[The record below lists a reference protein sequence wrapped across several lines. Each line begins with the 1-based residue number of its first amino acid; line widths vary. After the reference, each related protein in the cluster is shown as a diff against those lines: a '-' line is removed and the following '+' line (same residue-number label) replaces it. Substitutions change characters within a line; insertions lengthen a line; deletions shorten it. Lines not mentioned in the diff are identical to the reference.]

1 MQKNNNID
9 FNSNGVIISGVILG
23 TIGVL
28 SFIVQPGLV
37 QGFVTEMS
45 LSEADANA
53 LAFDEMLGVA
63 IATFVTSFVKTRFS
77 WRHILTVALSFA
89 VMGNLFSAFA
99 VHSPEFLSSA
109 RFLAGLGEGSII
121 SLSFTI
127 IGLTK
132 RVERNLAAYL
142 TLLLTYGALGLWL
155 MPKAFDVLGMQGI
168 FLIWALLTALSYA
181 LIKFV
186 PCASEQVDHSES
198 ESLDMP
204 VSIRFLALLGVLLF
218 NLAIGVAWAN
228 LFLIGMEIEPN
239 EQAIANALLI
249 SQFVAILGA
258 LIPVFMERRL
268 GLFKPIALTLSV
280 SAISIALLLDNPN
293 LTIFIIAVSGFN
305 FMWNFGLPFVLSG
318 VGKLDKKGNMISLAI
333 ALQMTGLGFGPFFG
347 AIILGNDGSFYD
359 VEVFV
364 ITLYVLSAIP
374 LLWALKAH
382 RNKLNS
388 CLDD

>member
-1 MQKNNNID
+1 MQKNTNID
-9 FNSNGVIISGVILG
+9 FNSTGVVTSGVILG
-23 TIGVL
+23 TVGVL

-37 QGFVTEMS
+37 QGFVTEIG

-63 IATFVTSFVKTRFS
+63 IATFATSFVKTRFS
-77 WRHILTVALSFA
+77 WRHILMIALSFA
-89 VMGNLFSAFA
+89 MIGNLFSAFA
-99 VHSPEFLSSA
+99 VKSPEFLSSA
-109 RFLAGLGEGSII
+109 RFIAGLGEGAII

-127 IGLTK
+127 VGLTK

-142 TLLLTYGALGLWL
+142 TLLLTYGALGIWL
-155 MPKAFDVLGMQGI
+155 MPKAFDVIGIQGI
-168 FLIWALLTALSYA
+168 FLIWAVLTSFSFYLV
-181 LIKFV
+181 KFT
-186 PCASEQVDHSES
+186 PCAADQVDHAES

-204 VSIRFLALLGVLLF
+204 IPIRFLALLGVLLF

-268 GLFKPIALTLSV
+268 GLFKPIALTLIVSSV
-280 SAISIALLLDNPN
+280 SIALLLDNPS
-293 LTIFIIAVSGFN
+293 LTIFVIAVSGFN

-318 VGKLDKKGNMISLAI
+318 VGNLDKKGHMISLAI
-333 ALQMTGLGFGPFFG
+333 ALQMTGLGFGPFF
-347 AIILGNDGSFYD
+347 AALILGNDGSFYD
-359 VEVFV
+359 VEIFV
-364 ITLYVLSAIP
+364 ITLYLLSAIP
-374 LLWALKAH
+374 LLFALKAH
-382 RNKLNS
+382 RNKLS
-388 CLDD
+388 SLS

>member
-9 FNSNGVIISGVILG
+9 FNSNGVVASGVILG

-37 QGFVTEMS
+37 QGFVTEIG

-77 WRHILTVALSFA
+77 WRHILVVALSFA
-89 VMGNLFSAFA
+89 MIGNLFSAFA
-99 VHSPEFLSSA
+99 IKSPEFLSSA
-109 RFLAGLGEGSII
+109 RFLAGLGEGAII

-127 IGLTK
+127 VGLTK

-155 MPKAFDVLGMQGI
+155 MPKAFDVLGIQGI
-168 FLIWALLTALSYA
+168 FLVWALLTAFSFYLV
-181 LIKFV
+181 KFI
-186 PCASEQVDHSES
+186 PSASDHVDHSES

-204 VSIRFLALLGVLLF
+204 ASIRFLALLGVLLF

-268 GLFKPIALTLSV
+268 GLFKPIALTLFAS
-280 SAISIALLLDNPN
+280 SIFIALLLDNPS
-293 LTIFIIAVSGFN
+293 LTIFVIAVSGFN

-318 VGKLDKKGNMISLAI
+318 VGNLDKKGHMISLAI
-333 ALQMTGLGFGPFFG
+333 ALQMTGLGFGPFFA

-359 VEVFV
+359 VEIFV
-364 ITLYVLSAIP
+364 ISLYLLSAIP
-374 LLWALKAH
+374 LLLALKAH
-382 RNKLNS
+382 RNKLS
-388 CLDD
+388 AQP